1 MNITLWI
8 LAGAVLGWAG
18 FAYLNANQGR
28 GKIVSIIIGAV
39 GGFFGGN
46 VLAPVLGAVVSAQN
60 EFSPFSLVVAAAT
73 AAACLTIAN
82 LLSNRYGI

>member
-8 LAGAVLGWAG
+8 VAGALLGWLG
-18 FAYLNANQGR
+18 FAYMDANQGR
-28 GKIVSIIIGAV
+28 GKIVSIIIGAA

-46 VLAPVLGAVVSAQN
+46 ILAPMLGAVVTAQN
-60 EFSPFSLVVAAAT
+60 EFSPFSLVVAAAS

-82 LLSNRYGI
+82 LLANRYGV